1 MQEMLTYESVW
12 LENAQFLKV
21 KEFIEKL
28 GITHY
33 TTQRIEAEGVSTITI
48 PEISEEHWHL
58 VEDFEYTLLR
68 GDWEAETDPTVLQQ
82 LQNNLANGIFGQT
95 KQQAQ
100 DKFVCISCNQPI
112 YIQRDSKAKGPGHI
126 YSSAGENEYSLSGL
140 CEYCFDK
147 AFSDIPAIETDSDQW
162 AEDLLTSDNLE
173 IEELES
179 FTENRQ

>member
-1 MQEMLTYESVW
+1 MEKMLTYESVW
-12 LENAQFLKV
+12 LENDQFLKV

-33 TTQRIEAEGVSTITI
+33 TTQRIDAEGVSTIAI

-68 GDWEAETDPTVLQQ
+68 GDFEVETDHTVLQQ
-82 LQNNLANGIFGQT
+82 LKNNLAKGIFGLTVTEARQQGICVSC
-95 KQQAQ
+95 KQR
-100 DKFVCISCNQPI
+100 I
-112 YIQRDSKAKGPGHI
+112 YYSADGKAEKEGHI
-126 YSSAGENEYSLSGL
+126 YSCAGQNEYRMSAL
-140 CEYCFDK
+140 CEYCCDK
-147 AFSDIPAIETDSDQW
+147 AFNAIIAPGER
-162 AEDLLTSDNLE
+162 E

>member
-12 LENAQFLKV
+12 LENDQFLKV

-48 PEISEEHWHL
+48 PEISEEHWNL

-68 GDWEAETDPTVLQQ
+68 GDFEAETDPTVLRQ
-82 LQNNLANGIFGQT
+82 LQDNLANGIFGQT
-95 KQQAQ
+95 KQQAHEVN
-100 DKFVCISCNQPI
+100 KCISCNQYI
-112 YIQRDSKAKGPGHI
+112 YIRRDSQAEGPGHI
-126 YSSAGENEYSLSGL
+126 YSQAGKDEYSLSGL

-147 AFSDIPAIETDSDQW
+147 VFDDAISPGER
-162 AEDLLTSDNLE
+162 E